1 MLDEKIKK
9 YFENECVHKTTK
21 NYSIFGGK
29 NIPSFIKDW
38 LVKRYSDEFG
48 NVDSKSI
55 NDFLKEYMPSDDKT
69 IKKEIW
75 EGEDKKILA
84 RLLIEPDIKKD
95 ILKFSIPDIGIKFN
109 ETRIE
114 KYVAKKHKELK
125 SGEVWGVVT
134 LTYNNNEK
142 EKFIELVDFKSFSPY
157 KVDLDFFKQA
167 RKNFT
172 TEEWVDLLIRAMEYN
187 PDGFSGMGQKITFL
201 SRLLVFVEPRVN
213 LIELAP
219 KGTGKSYIFGNLSK
233 FGWLISGGVVTR
245 AKLLYDV
252 SKQMPGVIIN
262 YDYVAMDE
270 IQTITLKDESEIAGG
285 LKSFLESG
293 TFSIANVRQT
303 SNAGF
308 IILGN
313 IPLDEDNNPIV
324 RSYFEPLPDVFKESA
339 FLDRFHGFVKGWE
352 MPRMNQSMILD
363 GNTLNVEYFSEI
375 LHLLRD
381 NISYSPIVNSLL
393 DVPSHADTRDVNAV
407 KRLTTAYLKLLFP
420 HVESIDDIDMEEF
433 KLFCFDE
440 AYKKRGVIRKQIHQI
455 DREFSEDL
463 PDIKI
468 ISKLF

>member
-9 YFENECVHKTTK
+9 YFENEYVYKTTK
-21 NYSIFGGK
+21 SYSVFAGK

-38 LVKRYSDEFG
+38 LIKRYSDEFG
-48 NVDSKSI
+48 NVDVKSI
-55 NDFLKEYMPSDDKT
+55 QNFLQTHMPIDDKT

-84 RLLIEPDIKKD
+84 RLLVEPDIKKD
-95 ILKFSIPDIGIKFN
+95 ILKFAIPDIGIKFN

-125 SGEVWGVVT
+125 SGEIWGVVT
-134 LTYNNNEK
+134 LTYNNTEK

-157 KVDLDFFKQA
+157 KVDLDYFKEA

-172 TEEWVDLLIRAMEYN
+172 TEEWIDLSIRAMEYN
-187 PDGFSGMGQKITFL
+187 PNGFSSIGQKITFL
-201 SRLLVFVEPRVN
+201 SRLLVFVEPRIN

-233 FGWLISGGVVTR
+233 YGWLISGGVVTR

-252 SKQMPGVIIN
+252 SKQLPGVIVN

-270 IQTITLKDESEIAGG
+270 IQTITLKDENEIAGG

-293 TFSIANVRQT
+293 KFSIANVRQT

-313 IPLDEDNNPIV
+313 IPLDEDGTPIV
-324 RSYFEPLPDVFKESA
+324 KNYFEPLPDVFKESA
-339 FLDRFHGFVKGWE
+339 FLDRFHGFIQGWE
-352 MPRMNQSMILD
+352 MPRMNQSMILQ
-363 GNTLNVEYFSEI
+363 GYTLNVEYFSEV

-381 NISYSPIVNSLL
+381 DSSYAPIVDSILNI
-393 DVPSHADTRDVNAV
+393 PSHADTRDVNAI
-407 KRLTTAYLKLLFP
+407 KRLTTGYLKLLFP
-420 HVESIDDIDMEEF
+420 HVKSIDDIDLDEF

-440 AYKKRGVIRKQIHQI
+440 AYKKRATIRKQIHQI
-455 DREFSEDL
+455 DREFSEKL
-463 PDIKI
+463 PDIT
-468 ISKLF
+468 ISNQM

>member
-1 MLDEKIKK
+1 
-9 YFENECVHKTTK
+9 
-21 NYSIFGGK
+21 
-29 NIPSFIKDW
+29 
-38 LVKRYSDEFG
+38 
-48 NVDSKSI
+48 
-55 NDFLKEYMPSDDKT
+55 
-69 IKKEIW
+69 
-75 EGEDKKILA
+75 
-84 RLLIEPDIKKD
+84 
-95 ILKFSIPDIGIKFN
+95 
-109 ETRIE
+109 
-114 KYVAKKHKELK
+114 
-125 SGEVWGVVT
+125 
-134 LTYNNNEK
+134 
-142 EKFIELVDFKSFSPY
+142 
-157 KVDLDFFKQA
+157 
-167 RKNFT
+167 
-172 TEEWVDLLIRAMEYN
+172 MEYN
-187 PDGFSGMGQKITFL
+187 PSGFSSMGQKITFL
-201 SRLLVFVEPRVN
+201 SRLLVFVEPRIN

-252 SKQMPGVIIN
+252 AKQMPGVIIN

-339 FLDRFHGFVKGWE
+339 FLDRFHGFIKGWE

-381 NISYSPIVNSLL
+381 DISYSPIINSLL
-393 DVPSHADTRDVNAV
+393 DIPPHADTRDVNAV
-407 KRLTTAYLKLLFP
+407 KRLSTAYLKLLFP
-420 HVESIDDIDMEEF
+420 HVESINDIDMDEF

-440 AYKKRGVIRKQIHQI
+440 AYKKRAVMRKQIHQI
-455 DREFSEDL
+455 DREFSENL
-463 PDIKI
+463 PNIQIKQ
-468 ISKLF
+468 